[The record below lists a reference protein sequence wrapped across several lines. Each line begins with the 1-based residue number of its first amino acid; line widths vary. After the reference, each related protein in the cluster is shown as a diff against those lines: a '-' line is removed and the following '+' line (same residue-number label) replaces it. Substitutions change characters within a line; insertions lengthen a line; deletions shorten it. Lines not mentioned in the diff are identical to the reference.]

1 MGRRQSR
8 VRSARLAFAAIG
20 ALLSASAAGDPL
32 RVAVASNFQAAFEA
46 VHADFAVPA
55 IPTYGSSG
63 LLYAQIVQGRPFDLF
78 LSADAERPRQL
89 VAEGRA
95 ANPAVYAR
103 GILVLL
109 VNDGEPG
116 PDWLRADRRIAL
128 ANPATAPYGRA
139 AVEVLDGLN
148 AQPQR
153 IRALN
158 VAQAFHFAA
167 SGAADGAFVALAQVR
182 AKAVAAGRYWI
193 VPAHLHAPIEQVGV
207 VMRGARQVQ
216 SQAWLDE
223 LLGGAAQRR
232 IGEMGYR
239 AGPEALD

>member
-1 MGRRQSR
+1 MRR
-8 VRSARLAFAAIG
+8 VLPVLAVIG
-20 ALLSASAAGDPL
+20 ALSSASAAADPL
-32 RVAVASNFQAAFEA
+32 RVAVAANFQAAFDA
-46 VHADFAVPA
+46 VRGDFAIRA
-55 IPTYGSSG
+55 EATYGSSG

-139 AVEVLDGLN
+139 AVEVLDALN

-182 AKAVAAGRYWI
+182 AKAVAAGRYWT

-232 IGEMGYR
+232 IGGIGYR
-239 AGPEALD
+239 TGLEVQD